1 MKEKKKK
8 RSPDVFSGVKNA
20 LAAEAHPRTPLR
32 ELTALPRPLNWTNR
46 EEGRNVGKGR
56 GWLGKR

>member
-20 LAAEAHPRTPLR
+20 LAAEAHPRTPLG
-32 ELTALPRPLNWTNR
+32 ELTALSQTP
-46 EEGRNVGKGR
+46 
-56 GWLGKR
+56 